1 MTYREPPE
9 GWYTFGTHVDVTSG
23 KLDFSSELDE
33 DGFPLW
39 ERKSR
44 RSEYADIADLLRRWE
59 VADGNIGRFDR
70 GLHLLGHLARGGTL
84 EEYGEPDA

>member
-1 MTYREPPE
+1 MGVRICMHCRTILGRLSNDEGREVTKPS
-9 GWYTFGTHVDVTSG
+9 YT
-23 KLDFSSELDE
+23 E
-33 DGFPLW
+33 
-39 ERKSR
+39 
-44 RSEYADIADLLRRWE
+44 IADLLRRWE